1 MQFLKLIFYI
11 LLFWGASVEGF
22 SGADDRYIKKY
33 AMMKVSAFLH
43 ASFSL
48 IIAPY

>member
-1 MQFLKLIFYI
+1 MQFRTLFFYVLLI
-11 LLFWGASVEGF
+11 WSASVKGF

-43 ASFSL
+43 ASFFL
-48 IIAPY
+48 IIAPC

>member
-1 MQFLKLIFYI
+1 MQFRTLIFYV

-22 SGADDRYIKKY
+22 SGSDDRYIKKY

-43 ASFSL
+43 ASFFL